1 MPIHNFP
8 FTSIRTD
15 DTPRTWL
22 PIRII
27 NPANGLIQNAY
38 GLIDTGADECAIPAS
53 YASLLGHDLQSGK
66 ERKIKTGNGVTTAY
80 SHTATLAILN
90 FQGDHVVTIEEI
102 LIDFMPNLHIV
113 LLGVKSFLSRF
124 ILTIHYPNQTFS
136 IQWP

>member
-1 MPIHNFP
+1 M
-8 FTSIRTD
+8 
-15 DTPRTWL
+15 
-22 PIRII
+22 
-27 NPANGLIQNAY
+27 
-38 GLIDTGADECAIPAS
+38 
-53 YASLLGHDLQSGK
+53 DLQSGI

-90 FQGDHVVTIEEI
+90 FQGDHVVTIEET

>member
-8 FTSIRTD
+8 FTSIRPG

-22 PIRII
+22 PIQLI

-38 GLIDTGADECAIPAS
+38 GLIDTRADECSIPAS
-53 YASLLGHDLQSGK
+53 YASLLGHDLQSGI

-90 FQGDHVVTIEEI
+90 FQGEHIVTIEEI